1 MRTSKC
7 GSAGHG
13 GKGDRGCAGYAPGQ
27 ARPSG
32 LPPLPSKTTPL
43 PPLPPGGVPSPSCR
57 LNSSPYRSMTRHSSS
72 TSALPC
78 MRKGKLVPL
87 HPVKRGDTLA
97 ARTEDMASTEPSR
110 PMLQASSA
118 VLELARRAEE
128 VLRVG
133 LWSVRKLPENPD
145 IPLVYLNEEEGRVEV
160 EPPQEVLDEL
170 HIDDGSPTAAHLEA
184 TEPPE
189 HEACSEERDAQE
201 DDGSPVFRRII
212 LGAKAEVPLR
222 MARDILDAVREDLG
236 LFEQVQ
242 ERFSE
247 SPEESCFR
255 LDDSLDE
262 ELATV
267 ALSMQPGEV
276 SEVLGTEAG
285 MQILLRVR

>member
-1 MRTSKC
+1 MRTSKR

-13 GKGDRGCAGYAPGQ
+13 GQGDRGYTGYAPGQ

-32 LPPLPSKTTPL
+32 LPPLPSKT

-57 LNSSPYRSMTRHSSS
+57 LNPSPYRSMTRHSSS

-97 ARTEDMASTEPSR
+97 ARTEDMASTEPSGR
-110 PMLQASSA
+110 PLQASS
-118 VLELARRAEE
+118 VLVALALRAEE

-133 LWSVRKLPENPD
+133 LWSVRKLPENPE

-189 HEACSEERDAQE
+189 HEAWSEERDAQE

-222 MARDILDAVREDLG
+222 MARDILDAVREDLD

-255 LDDSLDE
+255 LDDSFDE